1 MAFGKNSGK
10 EILDRLVNEGKAQL
24 AGQEQPPQQEENTMM
39 VKKEETPQPE
49 SQDKPVEV
57 VNEQPQEKQE
67 SSLNNETTETVETKE
82 APKGDEF
89 GSIVDLNESAK
100 PEEAGQTEQKSLN
113 EQDII
118 SFMNERFGKSFES
131 VEDIKFGETAEV
143 DPLSETSAAAKSL
156 DEYLKATG
164 KTPLDWLNAQVIDYE
179 RFSNEQAI
187 VSNLMNDGYSQEDA
201 LEVYK
206 AKYAD
211 EEIDEDM
218 LLDSEVAAA
227 KQRNKLKE
235 IERKAEGKR
244 AKAKLLEM
252 KEKFG
257 APMEGWKPIIQETKN
272 EFTQEV
278 KEAFKNNAFEAME
291 SLKTVDIPIQ
301 DNKVYRV
308 SMEEYMNANKE
319 TFSDPEKLLQR
330 FKSEDGSFD
339 ATKLIQ
345 AAMLLDK
352 QSDMTNYAVKN
363 AFQMGQKEQQSVG
376 RNLSFD
382 KADPKRGDYSSDS
395 DEVQK
400 QKRQLAEVLRKSGSG
415 SKMSI
420 KLKR

>member
-24 AGQEQPPQQEENTMM
+24 SGQEQPQRQEINEMK
-39 VKKEETPQPE
+39 VEKQESSQPE
-49 SQDKPVEV
+49 SQENPVEV
-57 VNEQPQEKQE
+57 VSEQPQEKQE

-89 GSIVDLNESAK
+89 GSIVDLNESVKTESAQ
-100 PEEAGQTEQKSLN
+100 AEQKSFN
-113 EQDII
+113 DQDIV
-118 SFMNERFGKSFES
+118 SYMNEKFGKSFES
-131 VEDIKFGETAEV
+131 VEDIKFNEAVEV

-179 RFSNEQAI
+179 KFSPEQAI
-187 VSNLMNDGYSQEDA
+187 VSTLVNDGYSQEDA
-201 LEVYK
+201 IEVYK
-206 AKYAD
+206 AKYAG
-211 EEIDEDM
+211 EEIDEDLM
-218 LLDSEVAAA
+218 TDGEVAAA
-227 KQRNKLKE
+227 KQRNRLKE
-235 IERKAEGKR
+235 IEREAEGRR
-244 AKAKLLEM
+244 AKSKLLEM

-257 APMEGWKPIIQETKN
+257 APIEGWKPIIQETKN

-278 KEAFKNNAFEAME
+278 KDAFKNSASEAME
-291 SLKTVDIPIQ
+291 NLKTVDIPIQ

-308 SMEEYMNANKE
+308 SMEEYMNTNKE

-352 QSDMTNYAVKN
+352 QSDMTSYAVRN
-363 AFQMGQKEQQSVG
+363 AFQMGQQNQQSVG
-376 RNLSFD
+376 RNLNFD
-382 KADPKRGDYSSDS
+382 KADPTRGNYSSDS
-395 DEVQK
+395 EEVQK
-400 QKRQLAEVLRKSGSG
+400 QKRQLADVLSKSGRG

>member
-24 AGQEQPPQQEENTMM
+24 SGQEQPPQQEANEM
-39 VKKEETPQPE
+39 KIDKREEAPQPE
-49 SQDKPVEV
+49 SQENPVEV

-82 APKGDEF
+82 APKGGEF
-89 GSIVDLNESAK
+89 GSIVDLNESVKTESPQA
-100 PEEAGQTEQKSLN
+100 EQKSFN
-113 EQDII
+113 DQDIV
-118 SFMNERFGKSFES
+118 SYMNEKFGKSFES
-131 VEDIKFGETAEV
+131 VEDIKFNEAVEV

-179 RFSNEQAI
+179 KFSPEQAI
-187 VSNLMNDGYSQEDA
+187 VSTLVNDGYSQEDA
-201 LEVYK
+201 IEVYK
-206 AKYAD
+206 AKYAG
-211 EEIDEDM
+211 EEIDEDLM
-218 LLDSEVAAA
+218 TDGEVAAA
-227 KQRNKLKE
+227 KQRNRLKE
-235 IERKAEGKR
+235 IEREAEGRR
-244 AKAKLLEM
+244 AKSKLLEM

-257 APMEGWKPIIQETKN
+257 APIEGWSPIIQETKN

-278 KEAFKNNAFEAME
+278 KDAFKNNASEAME
-291 SLKTVDIPIQ
+291 NLKTVDIPIQ

-363 AFQMGQKEQQSVG
+363 AFQMGQQNQQSVG

-382 KADPKRGDYSSDS
+382 KADPTRGDYSSDS

-400 QKRQLAEVLRKSGSG
+400 QKRQLADVLSKSGRG